1 MCVFLLTFLYTFAYM
16 NALDIEAYDN
26 VAMATVKR
34 ARGGHG
40 WVKRGEERVEGGSK
54 WEGRVKNS
62 IYPIR
67 WKS

>member
-1 MCVFLLTFLYTFAYM
+1 M
-16 NALDIEAYDN
+16 NALDIEAHDN

-34 ARGGHG
+34 ERGGHG
-40 WVKRGEERVEGGSK
+40 WVKRGEERVEGGSE